1 MSSLGEPTLI
11 ARGISFA
18 SIFWRFTSCESGVGV
33 AVSPLAGGIAALG
46 VFCIGSGFG
55 VTHAASD
62 ARMATIR
69 IFVELNIIIYAAY
82 IAEVK
87 QDLGWFLGADGMTLN
102 RWQKLWMICSVV
114 WGFVCVGSSVLLVIE
129 NLGDAPLAAYIAV
142 ASALVLAI
150 WFLPLIAIYIFG
162 WVIGWVA
169 QGFRD

>member
-1 MSSLGEPTLI
+1 
-11 ARGISFA
+11 
-18 SIFWRFTSCESGVGV
+18 
-33 AVSPLAGGIAALG
+33 
-46 VFCIGSGFG
+46 
-55 VTHAASD
+55 
-62 ARMATIR
+62 
-69 IFVELNIIIYAAY
+69 
-82 IAEVK
+82 
-87 QDLGWFLGADGMTLN
+87 MTLN
-102 RWQKLWMICSVV
+102 GWQKLWMGCSVV

>member
-18 SIFWRFTSCESGVGV
+18 SIFWRFTSCESGVEV
-33 AVSPLAGGIAALG
+33 AVSPLAAALG

-62 ARMATIR
+62 TRMATIR

-87 QDLGWFLGADGMTLN
+87 QGLGWFLGADGMTLN
-102 RWQKLWMICSVV
+102 GWQKLWMGCSVV

-150 WFLPLIAIYIFG
+150 WFLPLITIYIFG
-162 WVIGWVA
+162 WVIGWVVE
-169 QGFRD
+169 GFRD

>member
-33 AVSPLAGGIAALG
+33 TVSPLAAALG

-69 IFVELNIIIYAAY
+69 TFVELNIIIYAAY

-87 QDLGWFLGADGMTLN
+87 QDLG
-102 RWQKLWMICSVV
+102 
-114 WGFVCVGSSVLLVIE
+114 
-129 NLGDAPLAAYIAV
+129 
-142 ASALVLAI
+142 
-150 WFLPLIAIYIFG
+150 
-162 WVIGWVA
+162 
-169 QGFRD
+169 